1 MAIEDEHAD
10 VLLNI
15 ELPVIAVYQ
24 QHRDLLDLHVDEG
37 LGALMSRYKAEEQGK
52 EVLLPRVKR
61 SALLVFEA
69 VLMNTELMLRR
80 SEQSLEP
87 VELATLLTC
96 LGRIRRSVR
105 FWTKQ
110 GGSRGYLN
118 FVLNQFTE

>member
-24 QHRDLLDLHVDEG
+24 QHPDLLDLHVDEG
-37 LGALMSRYKAEEQGK
+37 LGAVMSRYRAEEQGK
-52 EVLLPRVKR
+52 EVLPPRVKG

-69 VLMNTELMLRR
+69 VLVNTELMLRR
-80 SEQSLEP
+80 SEQLLEP
-87 VELATLLTC
+87 VELTTLLSC
-96 LGRIRRSVR
+96 LARIRKSVR